1 MKINIPDK
9 LPDKQFKA
17 FTEITEKLFEN
28 PEIDTLFLSG
38 SFYHGDHDS
47 NSDLDFLAITQSNFD
62 YFQRIQDVSNGVF
75 YELFIYSKKQL
86 KRSFE
91 LMDYQD
97 MHMVGYGFLVF
108 SKSNNFEDIRHFAK
122 NLFERRPKKISDKE
136 LEYEEYLLWDK
147 YTDIL
152 DILEKDAG
160 LANSLM
166 NLLLWDSL
174 RLLYI
179 KKCVWFPKKKRL
191 LESLIHVDSEIYSL
205 TCEFLNPIS
214 SDNKKLLKTLDIIIE
229 KIIYPKK
236 LSEPFIWQSERKNL

>member
-9 LPDKQFKA
+9 LSDKQLKA
-17 FTEITEKLFEN
+17 FTDIAEKLFES
-28 PEIDTLFLSG
+28 PEIDTLFFSG
-38 SFYHGDHDS
+38 SFYHGGHNS
-47 NSDLDFLAITQSNFD
+47 NSDLDFLAITQSNLD

-75 YELFIYSKKQL
+75 YELFIYSEKQL

-97 MHMVGYGFLVF
+97 MHMVGYGFPVF
-108 SKSNNFEDIRHFAK
+108 SKSNNFQEIGHLAK
-122 NLFERRPKKISDKE
+122 KLFERGPKKVSDKE

-152 DILEKDAG
+152 DILEKDNG
-160 LANSLM
+160 LENSLM

-179 KKCVWFPKKKRL
+179 KKRIWFPKKKRL
-191 LESLIHVDSEIYSL
+191 LESLINVDNEIYSL
-205 TCEFLNPIS
+205 TREFLNPA
-214 SDNKKLLKTLDIIIE
+214 SDNTKRLKTLDMIIE
-229 KIIYPKK
+229 KIIYPKR
-236 LSEPFIWQSERKNL
+236 LSEPFIWQSDKKIL

>member
-17 FTEITEKLFEN
+17 FMEITEKIFEN

-38 SFYHGDHDS
+38 SFYHGDHNS
-47 NSDLDFLAITQSNFD
+47 NSDLDFLAITKPNVD

-75 YELFIYSKKQL
+75 YELFIYSEKQL
-86 KRSFE
+86 KRSFK
-91 LMDYQD
+91 LMDYQN
-97 MHMVGYGFLVF
+97 MHMAGYGLLVF
-108 SKSNNFEDIRHFAK
+108 SKSNNSEDIRRFAK
-122 NLFERRPKKISDKE
+122 NLFERGPKKKSDKE

-147 YTDIL
+147 YIDLL

-160 LANSLM
+160 LANTLM

-191 LESLIHVDSEIYSL
+191 LESLIYVDSEIYSL
-205 TCEFLNPIS
+205 TCNFLNLIY

-236 LSEPFIWQSERKNL
+236 LSEFFIWQSDKKNL

>member
-1 MKINIPDK
+1 MKINIPNK
-9 LPDKQFKA
+9 LPDKQIKA

-38 SFYHGDHDS
+38 SFYYGDNDS
-47 NSDLDFLAITQSNFD
+47 NSDLDFLAITQSEFD
-62 YFQRIQDVSNGVF
+62 YFQRIQDASNGVF
-75 YELFIYSKKQL
+75 YELFIYSEKQL

-108 SKSNNFEDIRHFAK
+108 SKSNNFENIRKLAK
-122 NLFERRPKKISDKE
+122 DLFEKGPQKISGKE

-152 DILEKDAG
+152 DILEKDDS

-191 LESLIHVDSEIYSL
+191 LESLVHVDSEIYSL

-214 SDNKKLLKTLDIIIE
+214 SDSKKLLKTLDIIIE